1 MSSLKGML
9 TSRYYLINVNPET
22 LDKHNSSIKKNQ
34 HAYIFLLFHI
44 RSLEEKK
51 NKTTRNVSFYKKIQ
65 APNPI
70 AFDKFI

>member
-22 LDKHNSSIKKNQ
+22 LEKHNSSINKNQ

-44 RSLEEKK
+44 RILEEE
-51 NKTTRNVSFYKKIQ
+51 KTKQPEMFLFIKRYKRQI
-65 APNPI
+65 P
-70 AFDKFI
+70 